1 MPRPGQELTD
11 PVTQARLRFE
21 ETSASS
27 GGRSVKMRLRA
38 QAGWSAGPT
47 HVHPRQTERL
57 RVVDGSFRAHVDG
70 EEVLLRPDD
79 ELPVPPG
86 KSHTVELI
94 GARGTLDVMFVPALR
109 TDELFETMF
118 AADSPSRPPSFV
130 PSAFRAWVESRGFRD
145 EIRYLWPSR
154 IAIAAAVAAALA
166 FALGWRRVRRSS
178 LDRQAPARGRTGAPG
193 APGADWRRRRGSGRR
208 R

>member
-1 MPRPGQELTD
+1 VPRPGQELTD
-11 PVTQARLRFE
+11 PVTQAQLRFE

-27 GGRSVKMRLRA
+27 GGRGVRMRLRA
-38 QAGWSAGPT
+38 QRGWSAGPT

-70 EEVLLRPDD
+70 EEVVLTPDD

-86 KSHTVELI
+86 KRHTVELI
-94 GARGTLDVMFVPALR
+94 GAHGTLDVTFVPALR

-118 AADSPSRPPSFV
+118 AATSPSRPPSYV
-130 PSAFRAWVESRGFRD
+130 PSTIRAWVESRGFGD

-166 FALGWRRVRRSS
+166 LAVGCGRIRHSS
-178 LDRQAPARGRTGAPG
+178 VHRPSPARGRPGAPG
-193 APGADWRRRRGSGRR
+193 APGADWRRRRGSGRHP
-208 R
+208 